1 MRFTA
6 ASEVR
11 ARINYQGKPLETAAA
26 EVIAELRAAG
36 GEGGLIAID
45 ARHHYPSAAPGWSP
59 PNIVK
64 RVRRPRSILTA
75 REVALMMRPC
85 EPPSRSMQTL
95 RHCFE
100 RRCTIAG
107 RASRRH

>member
-11 ARINYQGKPLETAAA
+11 ARVKYQGKRLETAAA

-45 ARHHYPSAAPGWSP
+45 ARGTIAMPYST
-59 PNIVK
+59 
-64 RVRRPRSILTA
+64 RM
-75 REVALMMRPC
+75 MMRG
-85 EPPSRSMQTL
+85 EAGSGRESRVVV
-95 RHCFE
+95 E
-100 RRCTIAG
+100 G
-107 RASRRH
+107 